1 MRADIESSM
10 GFVFQVIVWIVK
22 SAIIQVIFVS
32 TVITAILFWIIA
44 VSRHALT
51 STSEVIWQENVR
63 NVLKTAWYVVILQAA
78 IYVLLAMSLWM
89 ELDAKIVDI

>member
-1 MRADIESSM
+1 M
-10 GFVFQVIVWIVK
+10 GFVFQVIVLIVK

-44 VSRHALT
+44 VSRLALT